1 MQLYTQD
8 QKIEQF
14 RVFREEIQ
22 IPQEMHIPT
31 KGRMTDE
38 DKESDDEIV
47 EDNTNFLYKE
57 LINTV
62 NKF

>member
-1 MQLYTQD
+1 MP
-8 QKIEQF
+8 ES
-14 RVFREEIQ
+14 
-22 IPQEMHIPT
+22 MHITT

-38 DKESDDEIV
+38 DKESDDEII
-47 EDNTNFLYKE
+47 EGNTTFLYKE